1 MFWKQQKKLKT
12 NEGMFSVQGEMKG
25 VHFVLKI
32 NRVSGRFEDILIGN
46 NSHVVITGECS
57 KTKNKK
63 F

>member
-1 MFWKQQKKLKT
+1 
-12 NEGMFSVQGEMKG
+12 MFSVQGEMKG